1 VADGTSPQIPMGE
14 LELESPGLHGSTAG
28 PLGVLLRHWM
38 NGDLGWIPADEE
50 PRGRK
55 SPCSLHGKLQS

>member
-1 VADGTSPQIPMGE
+1 MGE